1 MSYKDFQKEL
11 HTIGEKLWLKLQRLP
26 RAEPLEI
33 VSFFVIVLFIVT
45 ILSMMI
51 IACSC
56 CCTRCCSGS
65 PKPKGRRIQ
74 VQPAGHA

>member
-33 VSFFVIVLFIVT
+33 VSFFVIVLFIGKYEAFHMV
-45 ILSMMI
+45 
-51 IACSC
+51 
-56 CCTRCCSGS
+56 
-65 PKPKGRRIQ
+65 
-74 VQPAGHA
+74 PAI

>member
-11 HTIGEKLWLKLQRLP
+11 YNIIEKLWLKLQRLP
-26 RAEPLEI
+26 KAEPLEI

-56 CCTRCCSGS
+56 CCAQCCNGR
-65 PKPKGRRIQ
+65 PKPKRRRIQ
-74 VQPAGHA
+74 VQPAVHA